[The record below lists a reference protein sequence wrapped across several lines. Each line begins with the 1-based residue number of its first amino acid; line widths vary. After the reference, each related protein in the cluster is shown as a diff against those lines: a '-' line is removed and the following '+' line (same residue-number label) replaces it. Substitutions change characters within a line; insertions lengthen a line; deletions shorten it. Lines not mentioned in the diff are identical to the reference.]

1 MRILWYS
8 LSRWF
13 SPSAEKVEVIDL
25 LPSMSDEEL
34 AGFASAPFS
43 FFFEPTPHPQINH
56 YDPVEMARRLSAVST
71 SGPCRVVAF
80 VSHPAPE
87 PYEAQ
92 CAFAS
97 QVGHILGVPPEVHRV
112 AVPGRPGSNNG
123 SAKKIT
129 RSDGRT
135 QDVDLGP
142 KVDWQR
148 ALDAA
153 AAGNGAGEPVPDQA
167 QLLVES
173 YVYPRRG
180 GPRFNPTQRGLL
192 YFAATGEISV
202 IAEEVAEALSVQLVT
217 AQRAILGIANSMG
230 QDGNGRRSPE
240 VVGRVVAQ
248 YRWFLSYNEP

>member
-13 SPSAEKVEVIDL
+13 SPSAEKVEVVDL
-25 LPSMSDEEL
+25 LPSMSDDEL
-34 AGFASAPFS
+34 ADVASAPFS
-43 FFFEPTPHPQINH
+43 FFFEPTPHPQIND
-56 YDPVEMARRLSAVST
+56 YDPVEMALRLSGLSVP
-71 SGPCRVVAF
+71 GPCRVVAF

-97 QVGHILGVPPEVHRV
+97 QVGHILGVPPEVYRV
-112 AVPGRPGSNNG
+112 AVPGRPSGNNG
-123 SAKKIT
+123 SAKKVT
-129 RSDGRT
+129 TSDGLT
-135 QDVDLGP
+135 QEADLGP

-173 YVYPRRG
+173 YLYPRRG
-180 GPRFNPTQRGLL
+180 GPRFSPTQKGLL

-202 IAEEVAEALSVQLVT
+202 IAEEIAEALSVQLVT

-230 QDGNGRRSPE
+230 QEGNGRRSPE
-240 VVGRVVAQ
+240 VVGRMVAQ